1 MSKEDLL
8 KAMLELTMVETHNAV
23 STYGSVNV
31 DDLMAAYDRLNK
43 VPTYD
48 DLLRENKRQKEIIDM
63 FLDKVDRNKML
74 LNNPDILDVYLKI
87 KGLSD

>member
-8 KAMLELTMVETHNAV
+8 KAVLELTNTETHNAV

>member
-8 KAMLELTMVETHNAV
+8 KAMLELTKAETHNAV

-48 DLLRENKRQKEIIDM
+48 DLLRENKRQKEIINM
-63 FLDKVDRNKML
+63 FLGKVNRNKML
-74 LNNPDILDVYLKI
+74 LNNPDILDVYLKV
-87 KGLSD
+87 KGLPD

>member
-8 KAMLELTMVETHNAV
+8 KAMLELTNTETHNAV
-23 STYGSVNV
+23 GTYGSVNV

-87 KGLSD
+87 KGLSN

>member
-8 KAMLELTMVETHNAV
+8 KAMLELTKAETHNAV
-23 STYGSVNV
+23 NTYGSVNV

-63 FLDKVDRNKML
+63 FLGKVSRNKML

-87 KGLSD
+87 KDLSD

>member
-8 KAMLELTMVETHNAV
+8 KAMLELTNTETHNAV
-23 STYGSVNV
+23 GTYGSVNV

>member
-1 MSKEDLL
+1 MSKKDLL
-8 KAMLELTMVETHNAV
+8 KVMLELINTETHNAV
-23 STYGSVNV
+23 STYGSVDV

-63 FLDKVDRNKML
+63 FLDKVDRHKML
-74 LNNPDILDVYLKI
+74 LNNPDILDVYFKI
-87 KGLSD
+87 KGL

>member
-8 KAMLELTMVETHNAV
+8 KAMLELTNTETHNVV

>member
-8 KAMLELTMVETHNAV
+8 KAMLELTSIETHNAV

-31 DDLMAAYDRLNK
+31 DDLMTAYDRLNK

-63 FLDKVDRNKML
+63 FLDKIDQNKML

>member
-8 KAMLELTMVETHNAV
+8 KAMLELTNTETHNAV
-23 STYGSVNV
+23 GTYGSVNI

-48 DLLRENKRQKEIIDM
+48 ALLRENKRQKEIIDM

>member
-8 KAMLELTMVETHNAV
+8 KAMLELTNTETHNTV

>member
-8 KAMLELTMVETHNAV
+8 KAMLELTNTETYNAV

-74 LNNPDILDVYLKI
+74 LHNPDILDVYLKI

>member
-8 KAMLELTMVETHNAV
+8 KAMLELTNTETHNVV

-87 KGLSD
+87 KGLSN

>member
-8 KAMLELTMVETHNAV
+8 KAMLELTNTEAHNAV